1 MKRILGIDYGEKRV
15 GLAISDGEGRI
26 ALVLQTVHHHDMRTA
41 AAQVAEV
48 VHQENISTVVVG
60 LPLTMSGHMGER
72 AQRTR
77 RFIQLLRSLLTD
89 VEMVELDERLSSKL
103 AQKLISNG
111 DIDQKSALLI
121 LQDYLDRK
129 NPATF

>member
-1 MKRILGIDYGEKRV
+1 
-15 GLAISDGEGRI
+15 
-26 ALVLQTVHHHDMRTA
+26 
-41 AAQVAEV
+41 
-48 VHQENISTVVVG
+48 
-60 LPLTMSGHMGER
+60 MSGHMGER

>member
-48 VHQENISTVVVG
+48 VHQENI
-60 LPLTMSGHMGER
+60 LT
-72 AQRTR
+72 AYLFLLKRT
-77 RFIQLLRSLLTD
+77 I
-89 VEMVELDERLSSKL
+89 K
-103 AQKLISNG
+103 
-111 DIDQKSALLI
+111 KSI
-121 LQDYLDRK
+121 VYCFRIFQ
-129 NPATF
+129 